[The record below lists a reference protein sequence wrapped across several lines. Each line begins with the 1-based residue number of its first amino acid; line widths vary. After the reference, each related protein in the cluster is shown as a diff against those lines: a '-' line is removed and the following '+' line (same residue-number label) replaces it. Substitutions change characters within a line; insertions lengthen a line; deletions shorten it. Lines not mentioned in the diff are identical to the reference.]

1 MSTANNAVEA
11 GLEEF
16 GQALGLVLELD
27 ENGACALDYDDDQQ
41 CTIEYTEARQTLL
54 IWTELL
60 PVPQTGRTALLE
72 KALSLNANPFTTGGA
87 ALGYDAAKQC
97 LTLSYLCPASS
108 LQAAEV
114 ASTIGDFLLLAIDLR
129 DRLREDQPEET
140 TALPHSPQAIIYG

>member
-1 MSTANNAVEA
+1 MSTTNNAIQA

-16 GQALGLVLELD
+16 GQALGLALELD
-27 ENGACALDYDDDQQ
+27 ENGACTLEYDDGLQ
-41 CTIEYTEARQTLL
+41 CTIEYTEARQALL

-60 PVPQTGRTALLE
+60 PVPQTGHNALLE
-72 KALSLNANPFTTGGA
+72 KALILNANPFTTGGA
-87 ALGYDAAKQC
+87 ALGYDAAEQC

-129 DRLREDQPEET
+129 DQLREDPPEKM